1 MFLWRPS
8 GATKTKT
15 KQKTYTEAG
24 KEQTIV
30 IGSQIC
36 EKGVSFGI
44 RILVHSKRIDTMAKD
59 TFNELTTYILRQFG
73 WPLFQ
78 TASDKLVNKLW
89 ELFSVMGTCNII

>member
-1 MFLWRPS
+1 
-8 GATKTKT
+8 
-15 KQKTYTEAG
+15 
-24 KEQTIV
+24 
-30 IGSQIC
+30 
-36 EKGVSFGI
+36 
-44 RILVHSKRIDTMAKD
+44 MAKN